1 MSKVPKPIQFKAP
14 RAQRRSKAE
23 KPAAVRS
30 ASQKPPPNPRTEIR
44 GRAVGST
51 YEANVADALDAL
63 GWDYWYQYAVG
74 GGRDRRGGMVLDF
87 LIWTRPAATPVWVN
101 GRYWHNRR
109 LETDLLQQSRVK
121 MLLGFPCADPLVLWD
136 EDCATREDA
145 LAFLLSKIGRG

>member
-1 MSKVPKPIQFKAP
+1 MSKAQKPIQFKAKT
-14 RAQRRSKAE
+14 QRRAKVETAPAASSATR
-23 KPAAVRS
+23 KPA
-30 ASQKPPPNPRTEIR
+30 PNPRTEIR

-51 YEANVADALDAL
+51 YEANVADALDFL

-121 MLLGFPCADPLVLWD
+121 TLLGFPCADPLVLWD
-136 EDCATREDA
+136 EDCQTVDDA
-145 LAFLLSKIGRG
+145 LNFLLSKLGRN